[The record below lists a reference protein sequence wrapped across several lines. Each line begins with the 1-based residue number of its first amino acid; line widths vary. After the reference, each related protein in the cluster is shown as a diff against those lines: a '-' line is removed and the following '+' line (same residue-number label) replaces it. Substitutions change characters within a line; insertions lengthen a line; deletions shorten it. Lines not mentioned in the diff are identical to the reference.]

1 MDAAGT
7 GEGAAGGGEEG
18 LDFFVGGAE
27 SFFFDSLTAFE
38 GAFFFSESDSLE
50 EPLEEEPDEEDEDEE
65 DSEDDEDEP
74 EDALRFLPLVEV
86 GTAAGVTGAARVG
99 GPGLGF
105 FALTALSDSSSE
117 SDSEE
122 DESLEEDEEEEAA
135 KSIKGRN
142 NQLLGERSK

>member
-38 GAFFFSESDSLE
+38 ETFFFSESDSLE

-74 EDALRFLPLVEV
+74 EDALRFLPLVDV
-86 GTAAGVTGAARVG
+86 ATGAARVG